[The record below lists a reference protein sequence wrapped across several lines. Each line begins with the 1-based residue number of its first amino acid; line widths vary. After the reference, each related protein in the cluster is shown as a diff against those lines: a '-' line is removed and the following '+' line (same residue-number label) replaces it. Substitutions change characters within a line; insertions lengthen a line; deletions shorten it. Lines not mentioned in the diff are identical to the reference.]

1 MHSTKFHKHY
11 QLLEA
16 LRTKQAGA
24 EGIEPPLTVLETAV
38 LPFNYAPKCSYYTL
52 NDSVLK
58 KRGIY
63 SNIYYRLHIQIT
75 II

>member
-1 MHSTKFHKHY
+1 M
-11 QLLEA
+11 
-16 LRTKQAGA
+16 AGA